1 VVRFHCYGCGKSV
14 TSELPDGSVLRAIAI
29 CPECLEGGVVSFRE
43 AEETDASYAA
53 RMKDA
58 APKTRTAR

>member
-1 VVRFHCYGCGKSV
+1 MSGQVQYWIFATGDDLRRLLLNEV
-14 TSELPDGSVLRAIAI
+14 TPLLRTQA
-29 CPECLEGGVVSFRE
+29 EDCLRRDP
-43 AEETDASYAA
+43 EETDASYAA